1 MKGKL
6 AFAAGVA
13 AGYVLGSRAGRT
25 SYEHLKNSVKS
36 FCANDSVQEGL
47 HALEHEVKDVADDLG
62 DRIKN
67 TITRVHTPVQDK
79 STPDQPLGTVGRSGH
94 ETASTSAAADVT
106 SDPSLNDQLGQDWAD
121 EGGAT
126 PDGPATSSS

>member
-1 MKGKL
+1 MKGKF

-25 SYEHLKNSVKS
+25 SYEHLKGTVKA
-36 FCANDSVQEGL
+36 FWARDTVQEGL
-47 HALEHEVKDVADDLG
+47 HALEHEVKDVTDDLG
-62 DRIKN
+62 ERIKD
-67 TITRVHTPVQDK
+67 TIARGHAPGQDK
-79 STPDQPLGTVGRSGH
+79 TTPEHPSSTEDRAEL

-106 SDPSLNDQLGQDWAD
+106 SDPALNDELGQDWAD

-126 PDGPATSSS
+126 PRGPATSSR